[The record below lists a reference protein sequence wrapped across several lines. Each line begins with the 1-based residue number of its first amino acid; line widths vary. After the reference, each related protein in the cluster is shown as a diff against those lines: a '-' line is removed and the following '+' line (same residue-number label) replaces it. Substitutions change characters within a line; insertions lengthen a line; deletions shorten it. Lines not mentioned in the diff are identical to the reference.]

1 MATATAKQ
9 PANSFISP
17 MKTQSSTT
25 LNRNSMMT
33 PGGIKGE
40 DRQGEGFEGMISEED
55 KILSVYAMQFGKEFV
70 EQVRQSVSFKAE
82 ETGLECPELENNPI
96 FKLLR
101 NRVRLFFFQQEDYR
115 RNGPS
120 R

>member
-9 PANSFISP
+9 PTNSSISP
-17 MKTQSSTT
+17 MKTQSSSM
-25 LNRNSMMT
+25 LNRNNLMT
-33 PGGIKGE
+33 PGGKGG
-40 DRQGEGFEGMISEED
+40 DGRRGDGFEEAITEED
-55 KILSVYAMQFGKEFV
+55 KILNVYAMQFGREFV
-70 EQVRQSVSFKAE
+70 DQVRESVSFKAE
-82 ETGLECPELENNPI
+82 ETGLECPELESNPI